1 MHSLTQYATSRLYT
15 QFKVLT
21 LNLEFCLK
29 SLVLQIKIR
38 KKYFVLDMLRKE
50 M

>member
-15 QFKVLT
+15 QFKVHT